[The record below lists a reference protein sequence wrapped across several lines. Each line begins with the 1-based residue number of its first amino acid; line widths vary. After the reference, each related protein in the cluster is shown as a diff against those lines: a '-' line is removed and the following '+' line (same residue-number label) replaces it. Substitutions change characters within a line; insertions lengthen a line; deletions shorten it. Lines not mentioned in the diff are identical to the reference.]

1 MKFEPFELKI
11 GHRIYTITESDNVL
25 FNGACYMLT
34 SQQYQSGRYKISP
47 KLAKAKAE
55 KWIKQGY
62 LKFNYETNVS
72 GVSMLY
78 YKFTGC
84 PEK

>member
-11 GHRIYTITESDNVL
+11 GHRTYTITEIDNVL

-34 SQQYQSGRYKISP
+34 SQQYQSGWQRVYLQLS
-47 KLAKAKAE
+47 KAKAE

>member
-1 MKFEPFELKI
+1 MKFEPFKLKI
-11 GHRIYTITESDNVL
+11 GRRTYTITENDNVL
-25 FNGACYMLT
+25 FNGACYLLV
-34 SQQYQSGRYKISP
+34 SQHYQSGWQRISP
-47 KLAKAKAE
+47 HLSKVKAE
-55 KWIKQGY
+55 KWVKQGY
-62 LKFNYETNVS
+62 LKFNYETNVL

>member
-11 GHRIYTITESDNVL
+11 GHRTYTITEIDNVL
-25 FNGACYMLT
+25 FNGVCYMLS
-34 SQQYQSGRYKISP
+34 SQQYQSGWQRVYPQLS
-47 KLAKAKAE
+47 KANAE

-78 YKFTGC
+78 YKFTDC